1 MAHADPTDDIQ
12 RLRSSI
18 DAFARRVSALA
29 PDAFLRPHSEWS
41 PRDVTAHL
49 IGWNTYSLAGCRD
62 ILRGVAPS
70 YLADA
75 AHDFR
80 TVNAAAVRR
89 YSSDDKE
96 TLLAE
101 LRATAD
107 ALLDYRMTLAADD
120 WERDTGLREP
130 DGRPLLVRNDVIALT
145 ADYDGHAH
153 EIASWTQE

>member
-1 MAHADPTDDIQ
+1 MDHADPAADIQ

-29 PDAFLRPHSEWS
+29 LDAFLRPHTEWS

-49 IGWNTYSLAGCRD
+49 IGWNTYTLAGCRD
-62 ILRGVAPS
+62 IVRGVAPF

-80 TVNAAAVRR
+80 TVNAASVRR
-89 YSSDDKE
+89 YSSTDKD
-96 TLLAE
+96 TLLAK
-101 LRATAD
+101 LRVTAD
-107 ALLDYRMTLAADD
+107 ALLDYLMTLAADD

-130 DGRPLLVRNDVIALT
+130 DGQPLLVRNDVIALA
-145 ADYDGHAH
+145 ADYDGHAQ
-153 EIASWTQE
+153 EITSWTQE